1 MEIPSGDTGC
11 SEGPRRRGTPRGA
24 GWESQRGTGSG
35 QADWVGERRAEDL
48 VRREKSGRQDAR
60 SGRRS
65 PRTWSDVRGH
75 SEVTGI
81 STRGQGAGLWG
92 CLGSSPGGRGGRG
105 AGRAGS
111 WRGGHRAPGCVPSGR
126 PEPQGPGRPRPGAW
140 RSPQTR
146 GCEGPRGVSELG
158 SRGAQ
163 TPPHCEPRLR
173 GGGRPGPPS
182 ASHRRRRRL
191 PGLPGPR
198 NAVAVAG
205 GAVPGEGEGAI
216 AAGPVSPPQPS
227 FPDGA
232 PCWGIRWQQARA
244 VGSLNPSLPR
254 PVARAP
260 PHEAA
265 CFSNPDTAFGFPIL
279 VSLLPTPVRTRTSLL
294 ISLGLSLP
302 LSNGVVAV
310 APHSWSGELV
320 YGKDSH
326 LWPPPTQ
333 GPGHLQGF
341 LSPMAG
347 EPKRGT
353 YT

>member
-1 MEIPSGDTGC
+1 MHWGPTDMEIPSGDTGC

-24 GWESQRGTGSG
+24 GWGSQRGTGSG
-35 QADWVGERRAEDL
+35 QTGSESGGPKTLRGGKRVEDRTLGVGAG
-48 VRREKSGRQDAR
+48 VRGLGR
-60 SGRRS
+60 
-65 PRTWSDVRGH
+65 PVRGH
-75 SEVTGI
+75 SEVKGI

-92 CLGSSPGGRGGRG
+92 CLGSSPGGGGGRG

-111 WRGGHRAPGCVPSGR
+111 WRGGHWAPGCVPSGR

-216 AAGPVSPPQPS
+216 AAGSVSPPQPS

-232 PCWGIRWQQARA
+232 PRWGIRWQQA
-244 VGSLNPSLPR
+244 
-254 PVARAP
+254 
-260 PHEAA
+260 
-265 CFSNPDTAFGFPIL
+265 
-279 VSLLPTPVRTRTSLL
+279 
-294 ISLGLSLP
+294 
-302 LSNGVVAV
+302 
-310 APHSWSGELV
+310 
-320 YGKDSH
+320 
-326 LWPPPTQ
+326 
-333 GPGHLQGF
+333 
-341 LSPMAG
+341 
-347 EPKRGT
+347 
-353 YT
+353 